1 MKQKRTPQRVLAEV
15 AAIKRMERGRTRTIQ
30 RHTGYE
36 YYILSAYE
44 NGKTVNRYVR
54 KGELAELK
62 TLTAAYERFKALVQE
77 YEEMIVQKTRQE
89 REAKPSR

>member
-1 MKQKRTPQRVLAEV
+1 MLADI
-15 AAIKRMERGRTRTIQ
+15 AKIKRMERGHIRTNK

-44 NGKTVNRYVR
+44 NGKTVNRYFR

-62 TLTAAYERFKALVQE
+62 TLTAAYERFKTLVQE
-77 YEEMIVQKTRQE
+77 YEKMIVQKTRQE
-89 REAKPSR
+89 REAKPSG